1 MAEKGERNS
10 LIVQSTKWSA
20 IGELMS
26 KLASPLINIILARLL
41 APEVFGLVATFQ
53 LVTTFAEIF
62 TDAGFQKYLIQHE
75 FATQEEKINATNV
88 AFWTNFGISTI
99 FWFII
104 FFARFQ
110 IARFVGSPGH
120 EIEICVLSLQIPL
133 HAFSSIQISLFRR
146 DFKFK
151 ELAPIKIIIS
161 IIPIIITVPLAYFLR
176 SAWAIIFGNLAK
188 EAINIILLYI
198 KSPWKPKFYFKLST
212 LRDMLGDCFWLLAD
226 SIAIW
231 LTAYSGTFIVSQ
243 VLDEYY
249 VGLYKTG
256 ITTITSYISLI
267 STIVAPV
274 LFSVFSRKQHQK
286 NELQKEFFSTQK
298 ALMYILLPIG
308 FASFVFRDLIT
319 QILLGSQWLA
329 IADLMGLVGLSTA
342 ISIGIAQHNSVY
354 LRAIGKPILAFIIQM
369 IFVVIMIITLGIF
382 VNRPFNELCFVRGIL
397 GFVYIIISSVI
408 VWITEKISFMKVLI
422 NNIPSI
428 IATLITTMFAILIL
442 RLYGDSIVMQIVSGL
457 ISIFVYLLM
466 LFIIPSSRT
475 DLFAMVKRG
484 KII

>member
-1 MAEKGERNS
+1 
-10 LIVQSTKWSA
+10 
-20 IGELMS
+20 
-26 KLASPLINIILARLL
+26 
-41 APEVFGLVATFQ
+41 
-53 LVTTFAEIF
+53 
-62 TDAGFQKYLIQHE
+62 
-75 FATQEEKINATNV
+75 
-88 AFWTNFGISTI
+88 
-99 FWFII
+99 
-104 FFARFQ
+104 
-110 IARFVGSPGH
+110 
-120 EIEICVLSLQIPL
+120 
-133 HAFSSIQISLFRR
+133 
-146 DFKFK
+146 
-151 ELAPIKIIIS
+151 
-161 IIPIIITVPLAYFLR
+161 
-176 SAWAIIFGNLAK
+176 
-188 EAINIILLYI
+188 LYI

>member
-1 MAEKGERNS
+1 MVEKGERNS
-10 LIVQSTKWSA
+10 LVVQSTKWSA
-20 IGELMS
+20 IGELLS

-41 APEVFGLVATFQ
+41 VPEVFGLVATFQ

-62 TDAGFQKYLIQHE
+62 TDAGFQKYLVQHE
-75 FATQEEKINATNV
+75 FTSQEEKTKTTNV
-88 AFWTNFGISTI
+88 AFWTNFGISI
-99 FWFII
+99 FFWFII
-104 FFARFQ
+104 LFARFP
-110 IARFVGSPGH
+110 IARLVGSPGH

-146 DFKFK
+146 DFRFK
-151 ELAPIKIIIS
+151 ELAPIKIITS
-161 IIPIIITVPLAYFLR
+161 IVPIVITVPLAYFLR
-176 SAWAIIFGNLAK
+176 SAWAIIIGNLAK
-188 EAINIILLYI
+188 EAINVILLFI
-198 KSPWKPKFYFKLST
+198 KSPWKPKLYFKLST
-212 LRDMLGDCFWLLAD
+212 LREMLGDCFWLLAD
-226 SIAIW
+226 SISIW

-274 LFSVFSRKQHQK
+274 LFSAFSRKQSQR

-298 ALMYILLPIG
+298 ALLYILLPIG

-329 IADLMGLVGLSTA
+329 IADLMGIVGLSTA
-342 ISIGIAQHNSVY
+342 ISIGTAQHNSVY
-354 LRAIGKPILAFIIQM
+354 LRAIGKPIRAFIIQTV
-369 IFVVIMIITLGIF
+369 FVVIMIVTLGIF
-382 VNRPFNELCFVRGIL
+382 VNRPFEELCFVRGIL
-397 GFVYIIISSVI
+397 GFVYIVISSVI

-422 NNIPSI
+422 NNIPAI
-428 IATLITTMFAILIL
+428 IATLITTVFATLFL
-442 RLYGDSIVMQIVSGL
+442 RLCGGSIVMQIVCGF
-457 ISIFVYLLM
+457 ISICVYILM
-466 LFIIPSSRT
+466 LIIIPSSRA
-475 DLFAMVKRG
+475 DLFAMVKKR